1 MIVPAKKED
10 VQQVMPLIH
19 AAIGDIAYTLTA
31 AQDEQEA
38 MNILADFYVEKG
50 NRLSYEHVLVAW
62 EGDAIAGMALGYG
75 GDEAAKLDAPL
86 LARIRHQEPSYTD
99 DYQIMTEAR
108 PGEYYLDSIAVYPA
122 YQGKGIARALISA
135 LEHKAR
141 EAGWPCVSLIA
152 LDDNEKATALY
163 IRLGY
168 AEDGELELAGHR
180 YIRMVKQLSQ

>member
-10 VQQVMPLIH
+10 VQQIMPLLH
-19 AAIGDIAYTLTA
+19 AAIGDIACTLTG

-62 EGDAIAGMALGYG
+62 EGEAIAGMALGYG
-75 GDEAAKLDAPL
+75 GDAAEKLDAPL
-86 LARIRHQEPSYTD
+86 LSRIRQKPAHAG
-99 DYQIMTEAR
+99 YQIMTEAR
-108 PGEYYLDSIAVYPA
+108 PGEYYLDSVAVNPA
-122 YQGKGIARALISA
+122 YQGKGIARALIGA
-135 LEHKAR
+135 LEKKAKD
-141 EAGWPCVSLIA
+141 AGWPRLSLIA

-163 IRLGY
+163 IRMGY

-180 YIRMVKQLSQ
+180 YIRMVKQLTQ